1 MARGRIFSSR
11 RMFSSRQSSFA
22 PVSKES
28 GPVGVVIGLAAA
40 GIIIFAIGIYV
51 GRSYPSFLAF
61 SASTPAAPVTAT
73 EF

>member
-11 RMFSSRQSSFA
+11 RMFSSRRSSFA

-28 GPVGVVIGLAAA
+28 GPVGVVVGLAAA
-40 GIIIFAIGIYV
+40 GLIIFIVGIYV
-51 GRSYPSFLAF
+51 GRSYPAFLAF
-61 SASTPAAPVTAT
+61 SAATPAAPLTAA

>member
-22 PVSKES
+22 PASKES
-28 GPVGVVIGLAAA
+28 GPVGVVVGLVAA
-40 GIIIFAIGIYV
+40 GIIIFVIGIYV

-61 SASTPAAPVTAT
+61 SASGPAAPLTAA